1 MRLVRLVRLDASSA
15 IKVRII
21 VKDRIRDMVTF
32 KISVRA
38 KV

>member
-1 MRLVRLVRLDASSA
+1 MCLVCLGASSA
-15 IKVRII
+15 VKVRII
-21 VKDRIRDMVTF
+21 VKDRIRDRVTF